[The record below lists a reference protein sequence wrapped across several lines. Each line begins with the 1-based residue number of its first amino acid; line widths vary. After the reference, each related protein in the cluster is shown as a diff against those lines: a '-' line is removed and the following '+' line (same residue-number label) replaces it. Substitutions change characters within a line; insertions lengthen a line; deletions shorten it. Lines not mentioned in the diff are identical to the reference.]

1 MEKVYKIEAR
11 VTKEEKEK
19 IKKIAEEKGMSVTNL
34 ILNSVENHISVNID
48 TTDYRELVIQI
59 RRIGTN
65 INSLLRNIYYK
76 EFFTDS
82 DIESIKQ
89 HLKILENHIL
99 DEKKRL
105 DEIKIGIENLT
116 PSKAKRI
123 LEKNNEQVP
132 LYMICADV
140 VEHINNLLLDFV
152 EMLRENEFDEIYIPY

>member
-1 MEKVYKIEAR
+1 
-11 VTKEEKEK
+11 
-19 IKKIAEEKGMSVTNL
+19 
-34 ILNSVENHISVNID
+34 
-48 TTDYRELVIQI
+48 VIQI